1 MYKPC
6 PSLPANPPQSSMDS
20 YNLHFE
26 RMSNVDLH
34 PLSLPVSRLSPAKS
48 NSSIADQ
55 LTHHQH
61 GKGDSAYSSF
71 SGGSTAPDYPSPF
84 LPDDLQS
91 SSFSHYA
98 DLKYVKS
105 IYHPT
110 QVLQSDS
117 KTMDQL
123 YRSVEAISQQYR
135 NNTSTNVNHHNQN
148 GYNSLYTN
156 NKALSKK
163 EGPLGA
169 PSQGAYPPLHPPP
182 VPARLDSFIAIKN
195 LENSRV
201 HHQGTG
207 VQPQQPQPQKQPK
220 PHNRL
225 HPQPHGL
232 NTPKPETAN
241 PDTGKSSLTSDPVYS
256 VWRGSQQ
263 QQPQAQ
269 QPPSYRP
276 RLQAHDQTRAPLN
289 PEYIFIT
296 DSKAASEQQK
306 STNIL
311 GRSPPRGTSQ
321 PEHLKVRQPS
331 SSGGCNGDHPNKSSG
346 SSSHFESQRKRADSA
361 HVWLGSE
368 PTRAAS
374 PWNAGQSLIN
384 SSIQHKGQFYFVTG
398 VCKSESGSRTHSA
411 SVCGSEAGSESSTV
425 LETHRLREKERSH
438 STMDNLFR
446 PLQESSRSSSGVIP
460 DERETFSS
468 QSLDLSSRSPDQENH
483 RLSYISTQSS
493 RSFEALEE
501 IDTIQS
507 RDIGRHTA
515 NNPIFYCGPDRNCP
529 PHSTKQTKEVT
540 PLMNNEQPNYHK
552 REEQA
557 KRGKRQPLMDVASER
572 INKETT
578 PLLYHLTGA
587 SRAALQPKKDADIS
601 IKGNEAI
608 PNRIGHEDVAVE
620 DKERAPKSD
629 TSSKD
634 RGEVISVACN
644 TLDDSFKKYYK
655 EKLKDAQSKV
665 LRETSFK
672 RRDLQLSWPHRI
684 RPKPELRPTVIHAF
698 SPSQDSETS
707 TDTLTPSVT
716 SEETERGS
724 IKEEFGE
731 SREERDKET
740 EKENGR
746 PANVAQPQ
754 VARIGGRKRLT
765 QEQKKMCFSEPE
777 KLNQLSGGGAPIHS
791 ACRSFGNE
799 SDGEERWQDGE
810 QGLVA
815 ARRRMFETRGRAL
828 SAPSAS
834 KTNLKHLQQKALVAY
849 MERKTGQKVAEPQQ
863 PAPQTPSPSRQ
874 RHSLGEKP
882 FDWVPRPLSG
892 NHEGKNTKKK
902 LPRPHSAGRILDSST
917 SSIRYAQFFSAQSC
931 SGQYAGQLNKPRW
944 RESQGPAQGKAAS
957 VESLLDQPEPPS
969 FFRIR
974 STSTPH
980 AFQPLD
986 YEEDPLPADAM
997 ETWSPQTNATED
1009 SLTKPAAEVQQRV
1022 RVVAERGKSMEELGA
1037 SKLTRPSALS
1047 KSSEQLDQ
1055 LWRDSTRPVGPD
1067 GDKRGVP
1074 FFAEVREAQGPD
1086 RGRKKQNV
1094 TEQVGKEPEIVGQTS
1109 TQGQTPNQTQKRS
1122 LLKENSEPGEDA
1134 TVGTKNPSRSTS
1146 PASCYSSRARVHSGS
1161 PGSHGPVTDG
1171 FRSST
1176 PASETTSDP
1185 PSPRCLETSEREIKS
1200 TTSTPTQTKLP
1211 CENTPSSGR
1220 VSTSLSGTG
1229 SEREQSVDE
1238 PSNVAL
1244 QPDSNHEVSLSCG
1257 VTTDP
1262 SLWILRPE
1270 EEIKEEVQTS
1280 PLTDVFDDESTSVAP
1295 PTQTS
1300 ETSVSSCTSVSDTDI
1315 SQQVEAKENP
1325 ETEDEKSGE
1334 TREIEERRRPEA
1346 ETESPD
1352 RPAERPQWEELVEA
1366 AVKADQS
1373 LARVLYPLANRK
1385 TALMLME
1392 QLLSEDTLL
1401 MEEHYKKKQEQKG
1414 AAESAEM
1421 VAAAEPSPCPSAPD
1435 GLKPQRADLQ
1445 SKADFTEKK
1454 RLLASYINE
1463 RLRSLEETRD
1473 ALQTEIQEN
1482 VAHGAALEV
1491 LVRDRCLP
1499 VELERYNLF
1508 IGDLERVVSLLLC
1521 LSARLARVQNALSTV
1536 DQHTDAEEKQ
1546 SLDSRHRLLCKQRE
1560 DAQDLKDNLDRR
1572 ENLVSTFLS
1581 RQLSAEQLRD
1591 YRRFVQTKASLLIRH
1606 KDLEEKQR
1614 LGEEQLEALSN
1625 SLHR

>member
-1 MYKPC
+1 
-6 PSLPANPPQSSMDS
+6 MDS
-20 YNLHFE
+20 YNFHFE

-55 LTHHQH
+55 LAHHQH

-84 LPDDLQS
+84 LSDDLQS
-91 SSFSHYA
+91 NSFSHYA

-105 IYHPT
+105 VYHPT

-135 NNTSTNVNHHNQN
+135 NNTSTNVNHHNQGN
-148 GYNSLYTN
+148 DSFHTN
-156 NKALSKK
+156 NKALSKQ
-163 EGPLGA
+163 EVPLGA
-169 PSQGAYPPLHPPP
+169 PSQGAYPPVRPPP
-182 VPARLDSFIAIKN
+182 VPERLDSFIATKN

-201 HHQGTG
+201 HHHVTEFK
-207 VQPQQPQPQKQPK
+207 PQQPQPQQQPR

-232 NTPKPETAN
+232 NSPRPETAN
-241 PDTGKSSLTSDPVYS
+241 SDTGNSSFNSDPVYS

-276 RLQAHDQTRAPLN
+276 HLQHHDQTRTLN
-289 PEYIFIT
+289 PEYLFIT
-296 DSKAASEQQK
+296 DKKAASEQQK

-311 GRSPPRGTSQ
+311 SRSPPQDTRQ
-321 PEHLKVRQPS
+321 PEHLKPRQPS
-331 SSGGCNGDHPNKSSG
+331 SSGACNGDHHNKTSG
-346 SSSHFESQRKRADSA
+346 ISGHFESQRKRAHSA
-361 HVWLGSE
+361 HDWLGSE
-368 PTRAAS
+368 PTRPAS
-374 PWNAGQSLIN
+374 PWNASQSFIN
-384 SSIQHKGQFYFVTG
+384 SSIKHKGQFYFVTG
-398 VCKSESGSRTHSA
+398 VCKLSESGMRTHSA

-425 LETHRLREKERSH
+425 LDTHRLREKERCH
-438 STMDNLFR
+438 STMDNLFT
-446 PLQESSRSSSGVIP
+446 PLQENSRTSSGIIP
-460 DERETFSS
+460 DEREAFLSVS
-468 QSLDLSSRSPDQENH
+468 QGKDLSSRSQDQENR
-483 RLSYISTQSS
+483 RLSIISTQSS
-493 RSFEALEE
+493 QSFDTLEE
-501 IDTIQS
+501 IDMMQS
-507 RDIGRHTA
+507 REIGRHTA

-529 PHSTKQTKEVT
+529 PHSTTQTKEVDS
-540 PLMNNEQPNYHK
+540 LISNEQPNHPN
-552 REEQA
+552 RVEQA
-557 KRGKRQPLMDVASER
+557 KRGKRQPLGDVASER

-587 SRAALQPKKDADIS
+587 SRSALQPKKDANFN
-601 IKGNEAI
+601 IKGKEAI
-608 PNRIGHEDVAVE
+608 LNKTGHGDMAVN
-620 DKERAPKSD
+620 DNERPPEGD
-629 TSSKD
+629 TSKND

-684 RPKPELRPTVIHAF
+684 RQKPELRPTVIHTF
-698 SPSQDSETS
+698 SSSQDSETS

-724 IKEEFGE
+724 IKEEV
-731 SREERDKET
+731 RENEKEMDKET

-765 QEQKKMCFSEPE
+765 PHQKKMCYSEPD
-777 KLNQLSGGGAPIHS
+777 KLNQLGGAPVHS

-799 SDGEERWQDGE
+799 SDNLFAAECEGEERVQQGE

-815 ARRRMFETRGRAL
+815 ARRKMFETRGRAL
-828 SAPSAS
+828 SASSAS
-834 KTNLKHLQQKALVAY
+834 KTNLKHLQHKALVEY

-863 PAPQTPSPSRQ
+863 PAPQLPPSSRQ

-882 FDWVPRPLSG
+882 FDWGPRPLSG

-902 LPRPHSAGRILDSST
+902 LHRPHSAGRILDSST

-931 SGQYAGQLNKPRW
+931 SGQYASQSNQPRW
-944 RESQGPAQGKAAS
+944 RESQGTSQGRSAS

-969 FFRIR
+969 FFRNR

-980 AFQPLD
+980 SIEVHVF
-986 YEEDPLPADAM
+986 EKDPLPVNTM
-997 ETWSPQTNATED
+997 ETWSPQKDTTED
-1009 SLTKPAAEVQQRV
+1009 PIIKPAPEGQQRV
-1022 RVVAERGKSMEELGA
+1022 RVVAQRGKSMEELGA
-1037 SKLTRPSALS
+1037 SKLTKLSALS

-1055 LWRDSTRPVGPD
+1055 LWRYSTGP
-1067 GDKRGVP
+1067 GGPARDKRSVP
-1074 FFAEVREAQGPD
+1074 FFAEVREAQGQD
-1086 RGRKKQNV
+1086 RGRKKQYV
-1094 TEQVGKEPEIVGQTS
+1094 TEQAGKEAEIVGQKN
-1109 TQGQTPNQTQKRS
+1109 TQGQTQNQTQKKS
-1122 LLKENSEPGEDA
+1122 LLKQNSEPGEDA
-1134 TVGTKNPSRSTS
+1134 IVGTRNSSRSTS
-1146 PASCYSSRARVHSGS
+1146 PASCSSSRARVLSGPS
-1161 PGSHGPVTDG
+1161 GSHGPVTHDD
-1171 FRSST
+1171 FRSSR
-1176 PASETTSDP
+1176 PPSETSSNP
-1185 PSPRCLETSEREIKS
+1185 PSPRGLETSEREIKS
-1200 TTSTPTQTKLP
+1200 TSSTPTQTKLP
-1211 CENTPSSGR
+1211 FENRPSSR
-1220 VSTSLSGTG
+1220 VRTSPSLTG

-1238 PSNVAL
+1238 PSNDAL
-1244 QPDSNHEVSLSCG
+1244 PPDSNHEVSLSCG

-1262 SLWILRPE
+1262 SLWIIPPE

-1280 PLTDVFDDESTSVAP
+1280 LLTDNVFDDESSSAP
-1295 PTQTS
+1295 LTQTS
-1300 ETSVSSCTSVSDTDI
+1300 ETSVSPCTSVYDTDI
-1315 SQQVEAKENP
+1315 IQQVEEEKTP

-1334 TREIEERRRPEA
+1334 NQEMEERGTPEG
-1346 ETESPD
+1346 ETESLA
-1352 RPAERPQWEELVEA
+1352 RPVERPQWEELVEA
-1366 AVKADQS
+1366 VVKADQS

-1414 AAESAEM
+1414 AAES
-1421 VAAAEPSPCPSAPD
+1421 
-1435 GLKPQRADLQ
+1435 LKPQSTDLQ
-1445 SKADFTEKK
+1445 SKADVTKK
-1454 RLLASYINE
+1454 KCLLVSYIE
-1463 RLRSLEETRD
+1463 ARLRSLEDTRG

-1482 VAHGAALEV
+1482 VAHGKALEV
-1491 LVRDRCLP
+1491 LVREQCLP

-1508 IGDLERVVSLLLC
+1508 IGDLERVVNLLLC

-1536 DQHTDAEEKQ
+1536 DEHTDAEEKQ

-1560 DAQDLKDNLDRR
+1560 DAKDLKDNLDRR
-1572 ENLVSTFLS
+1572 EKLVSTFLT
-1581 RQLSAEQLRD
+1581 RQLSAEQLQD
-1591 YRRFVQTKASLLIRH
+1591 YRRFVQTKASLLIRQ

-1625 SLHR
+1625 SLNL

>member
-1 MYKPC
+1 
-6 PSLPANPPQSSMDS
+6 MDS
-20 YNLHFE
+20 YNFHFE

-55 LTHHQH
+55 LAQHQH

-91 SSFSHYA
+91 SSFSHYT

-123 YRSVEAISQQYR
+123 YRSVEAISQQYH
-135 NNTSTNVNHHNQN
+135 NNTSTNVNHHNGN
-148 GYNSLYTN
+148 DSFHTN
-156 NKALSKK
+156 NKTLSKQ
-163 EGPLGA
+163 EVPLGA
-169 PSQGAYPPLHPPP
+169 PSQGAYPALRPPP
-182 VPARLDSFIAIKN
+182 VPARLDSFIATKN

-201 HHQGTG
+201 HHHGSEF
-207 VQPQQPQPQKQPK
+207 QPQQPQPQQQPR

-225 HPQPHGL
+225 HPQPHNL
-232 NTPKPETAN
+232 NVPRPEMAD
-241 PDTGKSSLTSDPVYS
+241 PDTGNSNFNSDPVYS

-269 QPPSYRP
+269 QPPTYRLH
-276 RLQAHDQTRAPLN
+276 LQPHDQTRVPLN
-289 PEYIFIT
+289 PEYLFIT
-296 DSKAASEQQK
+296 DNKAASEQQK

-311 GRSPPRGTSQ
+311 SRSPPRGTSQ
-321 PEHLKVRQPS
+321 AEHLKPRQPS
-331 SSGGCNGDHPNKSSG
+331 SSGACNGDHQNKTSG
-346 SSSHFESQRKRADSA
+346 SSSHFESQRKRAHSA
-361 HVWLGSE
+361 HDWLGSE
-368 PTRAAS
+368 PSRPAS
-374 PWNAGQSLIN
+374 PWNANHGFIN

-398 VCKSESGSRTHSA
+398 VCKLSESGMRTYSA

-425 LETHRLREKERSH
+425 LETHRLREKERCH

-446 PLQESSRSSSGVIP
+446 PLQESSRTSSDMIP
-460 DERETFSS
+460 EAVTSVS
-468 QSLDLSSRSPDQENH
+468 QDLSPRSQNQENR
-483 RLSYISTQSS
+483 RLSLISTQSS
-493 RSFEALEE
+493 PNFDTSEE
-501 IDTIQS
+501 IDMMQG
-507 RDIGRHTA
+507 REMGRHTA
-515 NNPIFYCGPDRNCP
+515 NNPIFYCGPDRNCS
-529 PHSTKQTKEVT
+529 PHSTTQTKEVNS
-540 PLMNNEQPNYHK
+540 LIINEQPNLHMK
-552 REEQA
+552 EEQA
-557 KRGKRQPLMDVASER
+557 KRGKRQPLGDVASER

-587 SRAALQPKKDADIS
+587 SRAALQPKKDANFS
-601 IKGNEAI
+601 IKGKEAI
-608 PNRIGHEDVAVE
+608 LNKTGDMAVNDNE
-620 DKERAPKSD
+620 KPPQGDP
-629 TSSKD
+629 SKND
-634 RGEVISVACN
+634 RGEVISVAYN

-684 RPKPELRPTVIHAF
+684 RQKSELRPTVIHNF
-698 SPSQDSETS
+698 SSSQDSETS

-724 IKEEFGE
+724 IKEEV
-731 SREERDKET
+731 REYQKEMDKET

-765 QEQKKMCFSEPE
+765 LEQKKMCYSEPE
-777 KLNQLSGGGAPIHS
+777 KLNQLGNAPIHS

-799 SDGEERWQDGE
+799 TDNLFAVEGEGAERVQQGE

-815 ARRRMFETRGRAL
+815 ARRKMFETRGRAL
-828 SAPSAS
+828 SASSAS
-834 KTNLKHLQQKALVAY
+834 KTNLKHLQHKALVEY

-863 PAPQTPSPSRQ
+863 PAPQLPPSRQ

-882 FDWVPRPLSG
+882 FDWGPRPLSG
-892 NHEGKNTKKK
+892 NLESKNTKKK
-902 LPRPHSAGRILDSST
+902 LHRPHSAGRILDSST

-931 SGQYAGQLNKPRW
+931 SGPYTGQSNQPRW
-944 RESQGPAQGKAAS
+944 RDSQGPCQGKSAS

-969 FFRIR
+969 FFRNR
-974 STSTPH
+974 STSIPH
-980 AFQPLD
+980 AFEAHD
-986 YEEDPLPADAM
+986 FEKDPLPVNTT
-997 ETWSPQTNATED
+997 ETWSPQKDATED
-1009 SLTKPAAEVQQRV
+1009 SVIKPAPEGQQRA
-1022 RVVAERGKSMEELGA
+1022 RVVAQRGKSMEELGA
-1037 SKLTRPSALS
+1037 LKLTRPSALS

-1055 LWRDSTRPVGPD
+1055 LWRYPTGSGGLDR
-1067 GDKRGVP
+1067 DKRSVSV
-1074 FFAEVREAQGPD
+1074 FAEVREAQGQD
-1086 RGRKKQNV
+1086 RGRRKQYV
-1094 TEQVGKEPEIVGQTS
+1094 TEQVGQEAEIVGQKN
-1109 TQGQTPNQTQKRS
+1109 TQGQTQNQTQKKS
-1122 LLKENSEPGEDA
+1122 LLKQNSEPGQDA
-1134 TVGTKNPSRSTS
+1134 TEGTRNSSRSTS
-1146 PASCYSSRARVHSGS
+1146 PASCTSSRARVHSGP
-1161 PGSHGPVTDG
+1161 PGCYSPVTDDDL
-1171 FRSST
+1171 RSSR
-1176 PASETTSDP
+1176 PPSETSSNP
-1185 PSPRCLETSEREIKS
+1185 PSPRGLESSEREIKS
-1200 TTSTPTQTKLP
+1200 TLSTPTQTKLP
-1211 CENTPSSGR
+1211 FENRPSSR
-1220 VSTSLSGTG
+1220 VGTSSLTG

-1238 PSNVAL
+1238 PSSDAL

-1262 SLWILRPE
+1262 SLWILPPE

-1280 PLTDVFDDESTSVAP
+1280 PLTDNVFDDESTSSTP

-1300 ETSVSSCTSVSDTDI
+1300 ETSVSPRTSVSDADI
-1315 SQQVEAKENP
+1315 SQQVEEEKKP

-1334 TREIEERRRPEA
+1334 NQEMEERGTPEG
-1346 ETESPD
+1346 ETESGE

-1366 AVKADQS
+1366 VVKADQS

-1414 AAESAEM
+1414 AAESAET
-1421 VAAAEPSPCPSAPD
+1421 VEGAKPSPCPSAPD
-1435 GLKPQRADLQ
+1435 SLTPQSTDLQ
-1445 SKADFTEKK
+1445 SKADVTEKK
-1454 RLLASYINE
+1454 RLLVSYIE
-1463 RLRSLEETRD
+1463 ARLRSLEETRG
-1473 ALQTEIQEN
+1473 AFQTEIQEN
-1482 VAHGAALEV
+1482 VAHGEALEV
-1491 LVRDRCLP
+1491 LVRERCLP

-1508 IGDLERVVSLLLC
+1508 IGDLERVVNLLLC

-1560 DAQDLKDNLDRR
+1560 DAKDLKDNLDRR

-1581 RQLSAEQLRD
+1581 RQLSAEQLQD
-1591 YRRFVQTKASLLIRH
+1591 YRRFVQTKASLLIRQ

-1625 SLHR
+1625 SLNL

>member
-1 MYKPC
+1 
-6 PSLPANPPQSSMDS
+6 MDS
-20 YNLHFE
+20 YSFHFE

-55 LTHHQH
+55 LAHHQH

-91 SSFSHYA
+91 SSFGHYA

-105 IYHPT
+105 IYNPT

-135 NNTSTNVNHHNQN
+135 STNVNHHNQN
-148 GYNSLYTN
+148 GSFHTN

-163 EGPLGA
+163 ELP
-169 PSQGAYPPLHPPP
+169 PSQGAYPPVRPPP
-182 VPARLDSFIAIKN
+182 VPARLDSFIATKN

-201 HHQGTG
+201 HHQGTEF
-207 VQPQQPQPQKQPK
+207 QPQQPQPQQQPR

-225 HPQPHGL
+225 HA
-232 NTPKPETAN
+232 PKPDTAK
-241 PDTGKSSLTSDPVYS
+241 PDTGKSSFNSDPVYS

-263 QQPQAQ
+263 PQAQ
-269 QPPSYRP
+269 QPPIYRP
-276 RLQAHDQTRAPLN
+276 HLQPHDQTRAPLT
-289 PEYIFIT
+289 PEYIFIP
-296 DSKAASEQQK
+296 DNKADSEQQK

-311 GRSPPRGTSQ
+311 SRSPPRGQ
-321 PEHLKVRQPS
+321 AEHLKPRQPP
-331 SSGGCNGDHPNKSSG
+331 SSGGCNGDHHNKPTG
-346 SSSHFESQRKRADSA
+346 HFESQRKRSHSA
-361 HVWLGSE
+361 HDWLGSE
-368 PTRAAS
+368 PTRPAS
-374 PWNAGQSLIN
+374 PYNASQSFIN

-398 VCKSESGSRTHSA
+398 LCKLSDSA
-411 SVCGSEAGSESSTV
+411 SVCGSESGSESSTV
-425 LETHRLREKERSH
+425 VETHRLRDKERSH
-438 STMDNLFR
+438 STMDNLF
-446 PLQESSRSSSGVIP
+446 SSRSSSGLIS
-460 DERETFSS
+460 DEREAS
-468 QSLDLSSRSPDQENH
+468 QSKDMSSRSQDQENH
-483 RLSYISTQSS
+483 RLPLISTQSS
-493 RSFEALEE
+493 RSLDALEE
-501 IDTIQS
+501 IDMMQG
-507 RDIGRHTA
+507 RDISRHTA
-515 NNPIFYCGPDRNCP
+515 NNPIFYCGPDRNCS
-529 PHSTKQTKEVT
+529 PHSTKQT
-540 PLMNNEQPNYHK
+540 NNEQPNYHK

-557 KRGKRQPLMDVASER
+557 KRGKRQPLGDVASER

-587 SRAALQPKKDADIS
+587 SRAALQPKKDADFS
-601 IKGNEAI
+601 IKGKEAI
-608 PNRIGHEDVAVE
+608 LNKASHGDAAVNDE
-620 DKERAPKSD
+620 ARLPKSD
-629 TSSKD
+629 TSKND
-634 RGEVISVACN
+634 REDVVSVACN

-665 LRETSFK
+665 LKETSFK

-684 RPKPELRPTVIHAF
+684 RQKPELRPTVIHAF
-698 SPSQDSETS
+698 SSSQDSETS

-724 IKEEFGE
+724 IKEEE
-731 SREERDKET
+731 SQEERDKET

-765 QEQKKMCFSEPE
+765 PEQKKICYSEPE
-777 KLNQLSGGGAPIHS
+777 KLHQIGRAPVHS

-799 SDGEERWQDGE
+799 SDGQFAVEGEEHVQQGE

-815 ARRRMFETRGRAL
+815 ARRKMFETRGRAL
-828 SAPSAS
+828 SAPSSS
-834 KTNLKHLQQKALVAY
+834 KTNLKNLQHKALVAY

-863 PAPQTPSPSRQ
+863 PEPQVPSPSRQ

-892 NHEGKNTKKK
+892 NHEGKQKK
-902 LPRPHSAGRILDSST
+902 LYRPHSAGRILDSST
-917 SSIRYAQFFSAQSC
+917 SSLRYAQFFSAQSC
-931 SGQYAGQLNKPRW
+931 SGQYAGQLNQSRW
-944 RESQGPAQGKAAS
+944 KESQGPSQGKSAS
-957 VESLLDQPEPPS
+957 VESLLEQPEPTS
-969 FFRIR
+969 FFRNR
-974 STSTPH
+974 STSTPQ
-980 AFQPLD
+980 AFQALD
-986 YEEDPLPADAM
+986 YEEDPLPVTTM

-1009 SLTKPAAEVQQRV
+1009 SLIKPVPEGQQRV
-1022 RVVAERGKSMEELGA
+1022 RVVAQRGKSMEELGA

-1047 KSSEQLDQ
+1047 RSSEQLDQ
-1055 LWRDSTRPVGPD
+1055 LWRDSTGPGEPD
-1067 GDKRGVP
+1067 RDKRSVLV
-1074 FFAEVREAQGPD
+1074 FAEVREAQGQD

-1094 TEQVGKEPEIVGQTS
+1094 AKQAGKEPEIVGEKS
-1109 TQGQTPNQTQKRS
+1109 TQGQTQNQTQKTS
-1122 LLKENSEPGEDA
+1122 LLNSEPGEEA
-1134 TVGTKNPSRSTS
+1134 TVGTRNSSRSTS
-1146 PASCYSSRARVHSGS
+1146 PASCSSSRARVHSGS
-1161 PGSHGPVTDG
+1161 PGSHGPGTDE
-1171 FRSST
+1171 FRSSRL
-1176 PASETTSDP
+1176 PSETSSDP

-1200 TTSTPTQTKLP
+1200 TSSTPTQTKLP
-1211 CENTPSSGR
+1211 CENRPSSR
-1220 VSTSLSGTG
+1220 VRTSPCVTG
-1229 SEREQSVDE
+1229 SETEQSVDE
-1238 PSNVAL
+1238 PSSDAL

-1262 SLWILRPE
+1262 SLWILPPE
-1270 EEIKEEVQTS
+1270 EEIKEEVQAS
-1280 PLTDVFDDESTSVAP
+1280 PLIDVFANESTISAP

-1300 ETSVSSCTSVSDTDI
+1300 ETSVSPCASVSDADI
-1315 SQQVEAKENP
+1315 SQQVEEEEEEEKEEKEEENP
-1325 ETEDEKSGE
+1325 EDEKPGE
-1334 TREIEERRRPEA
+1334 NQEMEERGAPEGK
-1346 ETESPD
+1346 TESVE

-1366 AVKADQS
+1366 AVKADHS
-1373 LARVLYPLANRK
+1373 LARVLYPLSNRK

-1421 VAAAEPSPCPSAPD
+1421 VEAAEPPPCPSAPD
-1435 GLKPQRADLQ
+1435 SLKPQSTDPQ
-1445 SKADFTEKK
+1445 SKADITEKK
-1454 RLLASYINE
+1454 RLLACCIEE
-1463 RLRSLEETRD
+1463 RLHSLEETRG

-1482 VAHGAALEV
+1482 VAHGKRLEV
-1491 LVRDRCLP
+1491 LVRERCLP
-1499 VELERYNLF
+1499 MELERYNLF

-1536 DQHTDAEEKQ
+1536 DQHTDAEDKQ
-1546 SLDSRHRLLCKQRE
+1546 SMDSRHRLLCKQRE
-1560 DAQDLKDNLDRR
+1560 DAKDLKDNLDRR

-1581 RQLSAEQLRD
+1581 RQLSAEQLQD
-1591 YRRFVQTKASLLIRH
+1591 YRRFVQTKASLLIRQ

-1625 SLHR
+1625 YL